1 MSIYNDTFCPLPWMH
16 LGTHPHGGVTPCCIS
31 DMTAGKNRARD
42 YTDTGD
48 QFYNLNDHDINTHM
62 NSDYFKEI
70 RLQMLDN
77 KKPTACMRC
86 YDEEEK
92 GIKSKRVHESMV
104 YETYTPDYARQLTDS
119 NGGIP
124 LDLRFVELRLGNVCN
139 VRCRTCNP
147 ASSSR
152 WVADYKKIVDS
163 LEFVNDGYSWLD
175 HKHDFQWPEDENF
188 YNDLFECAP
197 NMEVLYINGGEPTLI
212 KAHWKYLEMLVESG
226 RSKNIILWYNINM
239 TSIPDKA
246 IPLWKEFKEARVCPS
261 IDDLA
266 HRNTYIRFPTDW
278 SDVESN
284 LKLIMDVPELT
295 VRITQTVSA
304 YSYIYLDE
312 FLDWAPCPVDMNFV
326 YDPDYLSPAI
336 LPPVVRHEA
345 HAKFR
350 KTMGNRHEL
359 GTLLSMYND
368 DDWDEVKWEHFCRY
382 NDELDKIRKHEDGW
396 REIFPELVDML
407 NKHGIQHEF

>member
-396 REIFPELVDML
+396 REIFPELIEIL
-407 NKHGIQHEF
+407 ERNGIQHKY

>member
-278 SDVESN
+278 TDVESN

-396 REIFPELVDML
+396 REIFPELIEIL
-407 NKHGIQHEF
+407 ERNGIQHKY

>member
-1 MSIYNDTFCPLPWMH
+1 MSKTFCPLPWMH

-42 YTDTGD
+42 FNEDGD
-48 QFYNLNDHDINTHM
+48 KFFNLNDHDISTHM
-62 NSDYFKEI
+62 NSDYYKQI
-70 RLQMLDN
+70 RLEMLNDIEP
-77 KKPTACMRC
+77 KACERC
-86 YDEEEK
+86 YQEERK
-92 GIKSKRVHESMV
+92 GIESKRQHESKV
-104 YETYTPDYARQLTDS
+104 YPDFDSDYASRLTSED
-119 NGGIP
+119 GGIP

-152 WVADYKKIVDS
+152 WVKDYKEIVES
-163 LEFVNDGYSWLD
+163 LDFVNDGYSWLD

-188 YNDLFECAP
+188 YQDLFDCAP

-261 IDDLA
+261 IDCLDT
-266 HRNTYIRFPTDW
+266 RNHFIRYPTKW
-278 SDVESN
+278 LDVESN
-284 LKLIMDVPELT
+284 LDMLLKEEALN

-304 YSYIYLDE
+304 YNYMYLDE
-312 FLDWAPCPVDMNFV
+312 FLNWAPCPVDMNFV

-336 LPPVVRHEA
+336 LPPVVRRIVHD
-345 HAKFR
+345 KFR
-350 KTMGNRHEL
+350 TTMGNNHEL
-359 GTLLSMYND
+359 GTLLSMFND
-368 DDWDEVKWEHFCRY
+368 DDWDETKWEHFCRY
-382 NDELDKIRKHEDGW
+382 NDELDKIRGHESGW
-396 REIFPELVDML
+396 RAIFPELISLCEV
-407 NKHGIQHEF
+407 NGIQHQY